1 MVATWQVQLSAQP
14 LLLGENLPVSLKLT
28 LLTWNLLLHRL
39 KKPHAFGLAQR
50 TPALAAT
57 LHGLRA
63 DLWCF
68 QEAGPQ
74 SLGLLRSA
82 LEGYEFCVT
91 NSAMPENP
99 KPQGELLVTC
109 FDARRFR
116 LSGHGHFWLSET
128 PEKPSASFGWPYPQ
142 LTTWVRLSE
151 NTTGQGF
158 VLMNTHFGHGAAC
171 RQKSAALLINRLG
184 VLTDAGPS
192 LLVGDFNTPPG
203 DTAFAPLLAHGL
215 ARAETGLGQKSPRTL
230 HVHGFGV
237 SVVDGLWHSPHFSA
251 RSFRLVKG
259 RRGVVHASDH
269 FGLMSELAMNGE

>member
-1 MVATWQVQLSAQP
+1 M
-14 LLLGENLPVSLKLT
+14 NLT
-28 LLTWNLLLHRL
+28 LLTWNLLLDRL
-39 KKPHAFGLAQR
+39 KKPHAFGFAQR
-50 TPALAAT
+50 TQALVTA
-57 LHGLRA
+57 LHSLKA

-82 LEGYEFCVT
+82 LDGFEFLVT

-116 LSGHGHFWLSET
+116 LGGHGHFWLSET

-142 LTTWVRLSE
+142 LTTWARLTDT
-151 NTTGQGF
+151 TTGQGF

-192 LLVGDFNTPPG
+192 LLAGDFNTPPG
-203 DTAFAPLLAHGL
+203 DPAFAPLLAHGL
-215 ARAETGLGQKSPRTL
+215 ARAETGLGRKSPRTL
-230 HVHGFGV
+230 HVHGVPV
-237 SVVDGLWHSPHFSA
+237 SVVDGLWLSPHFAA

-269 FGLMSELAMNGE
+269 FGLITEMEMRRE